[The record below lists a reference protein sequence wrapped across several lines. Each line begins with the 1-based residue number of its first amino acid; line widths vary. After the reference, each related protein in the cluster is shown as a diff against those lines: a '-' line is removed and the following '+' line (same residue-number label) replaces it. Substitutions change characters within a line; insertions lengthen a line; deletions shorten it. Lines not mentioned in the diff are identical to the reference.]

1 MRFGRHL
8 KEVTVPGKED
18 DCVRYDA
25 LKAAIKTQ
33 LAARW
38 GGAAAR
44 DGDAS
49 ESEASTSGRLEE
61 GLLESTPEAS
71 AARRRAF
78 YAALEVEFA
87 RLARQ
92 YDASLAQLRR
102 KVASLMGEARRGSVL
117 DLLQLGAED
126 QADADGS
133 PASSTAS
140 RASTAAPVVLGAH
153 REQLDRAFR
162 HVYHDV
168 TLARHN
174 ASLNY
179 TGMRKIVKK
188 FLKKT
193 CKAIA
198 AAGSTGG
205 DADAALRTELADLLE
220 VIPIPVSYTHLTLPT
235 ILLV

>member
-117 DLLQLGAED
+117 DLLQLCLLYTSPSPRD
-126 QADADGS
+126 QRGS
-133 PASSTAS
+133 RMPSSA
-140 RASTAAPVVLGAH
+140 
-153 REQLDRAFR
+153 
-162 HVYHDV
+162 
-168 TLARHN
+168 
-174 ASLNY
+174 
-179 TGMRKIVKK
+179 
-188 FLKKT
+188 
-193 CKAIA
+193 
-198 AAGSTGG
+198 
-205 DADAALRTELADLLE
+205 
-220 VIPIPVSYTHLTLPT
+220 
-235 ILLV
+235 